1 MFLVP
6 LFGVFV
12 VFSGIVMFC
21 CKRMLCI
28 DRFVLPYVYRTYYRH
43 VSGVVSSC
51 LCLCSSSRCRM
62 FAFWVCHYCIY
73 CTSASTSSLHCS
85 APIVPTVLRPTRVH
99 CTTVR
104 LLHLLCFGPH
114 ESIAPRCP
122 YCTYCTSSYMS
133 SLYRGAPTVPIVF
146 RPT

>member
-1 MFLVP
+1 MSV
-6 LFGVFV
+6 
-12 VFSGIVMFC
+12 
-21 CKRMLCI
+21 
-28 DRFVLPYVYRTYYRH
+28 
-43 VSGVVSSC
+43 VVSSC
-51 LCLCSSSRCRM
+51 LCLCSSSRCRL

-73 CTSASTSSLHCS
+73 CTSASTSSFHCS
-85 APIVPTVLRPTRVH
+85 APIAPTVLRPTRVH

-133 SLYRGAPTVPIVF
+133 SVYRGAPTVPIVF
-146 RPT
+146 RPTSVRCTAVGLLYLLYFGLYELLGGHYEPARRLPERPPEGGR